1 MSEAW
6 VDSVDSEALGE
17 GIYDSEALGEGAYD
31 SEAYGEG
38 AYDAFGE
45 ESRSARRQR
54 EQQRQRQIVLARQRQ
69 AQLRQQRQLTQVR
82 QPVPPSAPS
91 PRQTITAIRSLDL
104 ETKVGQDSLRR
115 ALEASNRRAA
125 RATWA
130 AVASAAV
137 DQGIDTF
144 GKDLEDHEFIK
155 AGARFAPLLFLSPE
169 KRRGGAEGFVTDP
182 RVIGGAAILSLVLVG
197 NFRNRTQGIARFVIT
212 PPSTALVAPAK
223 GAQNG
228 TGTISATAFDRNGKP
243 VSPQPAITWSSSDP
257 DVLVFPDRSSGTFTL
272 IAGESGKVTITAQT
286 EGFSD
291 ELVVKVK
298 AAAT

>member
-17 GIYDSEALGEGAYD
+17 GAYDSEAFGEGAYD
-31 SEAYGEG
+31 SEAFGEG
-38 AYDAFGE
+38 SYDAFGE

-54 EQQRQRQIVLARQRQ
+54 ERQRQIMLARQRQ
-69 AQLRQQRQLTQVR
+69 AQLRRQRQPAQVQR
-82 QPVPPSAPS
+82 PAPPAGPS
-91 PRQTITAIRSLDL
+91 QRQTITAIRSLDL

-125 RATWA
+125 RATWT
-130 AVASAAV
+130 AVASGAV
-137 DQGIDTF
+137 DQGLDSF
-144 GKDLEDHEFIK
+144 GKDLENHEFIR

-169 KRRGGAEGFVTDP
+169 KTKRGVEGFVTDP
-182 RVIGGAAILSLVLVG
+182 RVIGGAAILGIVLLG
-197 NFRNRTQGIARFVIT
+197 NFRNRTQGIARFVIQ
-212 PPSTALVAPAK
+212 PPSRAITAPDS
-223 GAQNG
+223 G
-228 TGTISATAFDRNGKP
+228 TSTGSITATAFDGHGKP

-257 DVLVFPDRSSGTFTL
+257 DRLAFPDRTSGTFTL
-272 IAGESGKVTITAQT
+272 FAGKTGKVTITAQT

-298 AAAT
+298 AA

>member
-6 VDSVDSEALGE
+6 VESVDSEALGE
-17 GIYDSEALGEGAYD
+17 GAYDSEAYGEGAYD

-54 EQQRQRQIVLARQRQ
+54 ERQRQRQIMLARQRQ
-69 AQLRQQRQLTQVR
+69 AQLRRQRAPVQVQR
-82 QPVPPSAPS
+82 PAPPAGPS

-104 ETKVGQDSLRR
+104 ETKVGQDSLRQ

-169 KRRGGAEGFVTDP
+169 KKRGGAEGFVTDP
-182 RVIGGAAILSLVLVG
+182 RVIGGAAILGLVLVG
-197 NFRNRTQGIARFVIT
+197 NFRNRTQGIARFVIN
-212 PPSTALVAPAK
+212 PPDTKLVAPAE
-223 GAQNG
+223 G
-228 TGTISATAFDRNGKP
+228 TSTGSITATAFDGHGNP

-257 DVLVFPDRSSGTFTL
+257 DILEFRDRTSGTFTL
-272 IAGESGKVTITAQT
+272 TAGQTGKVTITAQS
-286 EGFSD
+286 EGFRD

-298 AAAT
+298 SR